1 MAANCQDVAD
11 VLSWTSASGI
21 ARSLY
26 INKSWNEGCRGAL
39 SRAFLVLLL
48 AVPLVLGLAELTL
61 GIVFRHQPDGCPYP
75 LPVWLI
81 IDGVAALL
89 TAILSLL
96 DIARVHALSTD
107 DEDDSENARKA
118 RTKALGP
125 YACTGVA
132 VIFLIPLFRLVWLL
146 YGLDILHRI
155 GACCCV
161 RICKDGRDSSA
172 AELPSGAVTQPFLGC
187 DASTQQGHRAVGK
200 TLLLSQ
206 SGVTIPVPRA

>member
-1 MAANCQDVAD
+1 M
-11 VLSWTSASGI
+11 
-21 ARSLY
+21 
-26 INKSWNEGCRGAL
+26 
-39 SRAFLVLLL
+39 
-48 AVPLVLGLAELTL
+48 
-61 GIVFRHQPDGCPYP
+61 FRHQPDGCPYP

-146 YGLDILHRI
+146 YGLEILHRI
-155 GACCCV
+155 GAC
-161 RICKDGRDSSA
+161 RYMSA
-172 AELPSGAVTQPFLGC
+172 RVLAIA
-187 DASTQQGHRAVGK
+187 
-200 TLLLSQ
+200 LLQ
-206 SGVTIPVPRA
+206 R